1 MMEKRISLITV
12 LMSLILCKTF
22 GHTQARHIVFI
33 VADDLGW
40 NDVGFHNPDMITP
53 NIDKLARQGV
63 ILNSSY
69 VQPVCSP
76 SRHSWMTG
84 IYPFKAGLQHGA
96 ILPQQAV
103 CSPLSMQFFPE
114 RLQELGYSTHM
125 IGKWHL
131 GFCNTECTPTRRG
144 FESYLGYYNGM
155 EDFYNKTIINGVD
168 YNDGLKAIPAD
179 DRYST
184 YAYADRA
191 KEIIDNHNQTKQ
203 LFLYLPFQSVHIP
216 IEVPK
221 RFEDMYQH
229 IANDDRRK
237 YSGMVS
243 AMDEAIGNVT
253 QALTD
258 KGMIDDTLFIFTA
271 DNGGWPGHGGNN
283 YPLRGGK
290 ITIFEGGTRAAA
302 FVSGSG
308 IEKKG
313 STYEGL
319 IHAVDWHPT
328 ILSAAGSSNDETIN
342 NIDGLDQWKAISTGA
357 ESARNEFV
365 YNLDDSLDPV
375 TGHAAIRV
383 GDFKLISGYPGPY
396 RDWYKPEQ
404 EIKGSIGVSA
414 QPYDYSAIVYEDL
427 SKSNGIWSGDGL
439 YNLRD
444 DPTEHNDLSKQ
455 FPDVVKKLRAKLDEY
470 RKAYVKPNFP
480 KNDDK
485 SDPKYY
491 DGHWAPGW
499 C

>member
-1 MMEKRISLITV
+1 MYTSIKFSSIAV
-12 LMSLILCKTF
+12 LMIMMLRESSGQQKP
-22 GHTQARHIVFI
+22 RHIVFI

-40 NDVGFHNPDMITP
+40 NDVGFHNPDIISP

-69 VQPVCSP
+69 VQPVCTP
-76 SRHSWMTG
+76 SRHSFMSG
-84 IYPFKAGLQHGA
+84 VYPFKAGLQHGT
-96 ILPQQAV
+96 ISPGQPV

-114 RLQELGYSTHM
+114 KLQKLGYSTHM

-131 GFCNTECTPTRRG
+131 GFCNLECTPTRRG
-144 FESYLGYYNGM
+144 FDSFLGFYSGM
-155 EDFYNKTIINGVD
+155 EDYYNKTRNNGID
-168 YNDGLKAIPAD
+168 FNDGIKAIPAD
-179 DRYST
+179 NRYST
-184 YAYADRA
+184 YIYAERA
-191 KEIIDNHNQTKQ
+191 KQIIINHNETKP
-203 LFLYLPFQSVHIP
+203 LFLYLPFQSVHAP

-229 IANDDRRK
+229 IVNDNRRK
-237 YSGMVS
+237 FSGMVS

-258 KGMIDDTLFIFTA
+258 NGLIEDTLFIFTS
-271 DNGGWPGHGGNN
+271 DNSGWPIRGGNN

-290 ITIFEGGTRAAA
+290 ITIFEGGTRAAS

-308 IEKKG
+308 IEKNG

-328 ILSAAGSSNDETIN
+328 ILSAAGSYVDNIDDS
-342 NIDGLDQWKAISTGA
+342 IDGLDQWNAISTGA
-357 ESARNEFV
+357 KSARNEFV
-365 YNLDDSLDPV
+365 YNLDDSIDPT

-396 RDWYKPEQ
+396 QGWYKPEQ
-404 EIKGSIGVSA
+404 ELKGASA
-414 QPYDYSAIVYEDL
+414 GFNST
-427 SKSNGIWSGDGL
+427 WSGDGL
-439 YNLRD
+439 YNLKD
-444 DPTEHNDLSKQ
+444 DPTEHHDLSKEH
-455 FPDVVKKLRAKLDEY
+455 PDVVINLKAKLDEY
-470 RKAYVKPNFP
+470 RKAYVKPNDP

-485 SDPKYY
+485 ADPKYHG
-491 DGHWAPGW
+491 GHWMPGW